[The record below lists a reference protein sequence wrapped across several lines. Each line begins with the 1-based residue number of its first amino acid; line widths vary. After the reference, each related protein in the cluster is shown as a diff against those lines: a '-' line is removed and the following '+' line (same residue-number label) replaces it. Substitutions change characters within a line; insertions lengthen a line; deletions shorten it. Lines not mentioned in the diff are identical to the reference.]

1 MAYHPVPTIQF
12 LVGPDKATEPTRY
25 DRGVKITSQA
35 PGSPLYKQ
43 YPDLKMAADEVIKDT
58 VLLKG
63 AMDGYTVAEAAF
75 NAARTALASTVVKW
89 DGAYSVFV
97 TTGQKYAVTPN
108 DVASI
113 GAEARG
119 TTINPLVM
127 PISVDF
133 TWNAKKDNLRIHV
146 ERAPG
151 MSTVTVEVSQNPA
164 DPSSWHEL
172 DGNGAVHIVPHPAK
186 GTWWA
191 RAQSRTAK
199 GKSDFTTPV
208 SVIVT

>member
-1 MAYHPVPTIQF
+1 MAYHPVSTFQF
-12 LVGPDKATEPTRY
+12 LVGPDKATEQKRY

-35 PGSPLYKQ
+35 PGSPLYNQ
-43 YPDLKMAADEVIKDT
+43 YTDLRTAADEVIKGT
-58 VLLKG
+58 VFLKD
-63 AMDGYTVAEAAF
+63 AMDAYTVAEAAF
-75 NAARTALASTVVKW
+75 TMARTALASTVVQW
-89 DGAYSVFV
+89 DGAYGVFV
-97 TTGQKYAVTPN
+97 YTGQKYAATLS

-127 PISVDF
+127 PISVGL
-133 TWNAKKDNLRIHV
+133 TWNAKRDNLRIHV

-151 MSTVTVEVSQNPA
+151 MSAVTVEVSQNPA

-172 DGNGAVHIVPHPAK
+172 DGNGALHLIPHPAK